1 LTVTCVLRMTD
12 RIIVG
17 WREWISLPE
26 LEIPAIKV
34 KVDTGARTSALH
46 AVNIE
51 PFTQD
56 GENWVSFESQPVQ
69 RQDNPRIRC
78 AARVLDS
85 RGIRDSGGHREQR
98 YVVSTLIALGTVR
111 KQIEVTLT
119 SRHNMKFR
127 MLLGRTAL
135 KPDVSVD
142 PATSYRLGRINY
154 KDCYR

>member
-1 LTVTCVLRMTD
+1 MTD
-12 RIIVG
+12 FVIVG

-26 LEIPAIKV
+26 LDIPAIKV

-46 AVNIE
+46 AMNIE
-51 PFTQD
+51 PYTQD

-69 RQDNPRIRC
+69 RQNNPLVSC
-78 AARVLDS
+78 TARVLDTRS
-85 RGIRDSGGHREQR
+85 IRDSGGHREQR
-98 YVVSTLIALGTVR
+98 YVVSTFIKLGAIR
-111 KQIEVTLT
+111 KEIEVTLT

-135 KPDVSVD
+135 KPDICVD

-154 KDCYR
+154 KDFY